1 MAIQG
6 KKLSELTEQVSNI
19 QGKERIYVSD
29 GSGKPKFIETNQLA
43 KPSDIP
49 DVSGFITKQQA
60 DGYYQPKGSYATTTQ
75 LADKADKVST
85 ENVSEDT
92 KEIQPNRYYIFGEKV
107 SLTITLAAGEEG
119 KLAEYMFEFTSGTTP
134 TTLNLP
140 ESVKWMGDNT
150 IEASKTYQVSIV
162 NNIAVLGGA

>member
-49 DVSGFITKQQA
+49 DVSGFITGLQA
-60 DGYYQPKGSYATTTQ
+60 DEKYATLEQ
-75 LADKADKVST
+75 IGNIDAILDSI
-85 ENVSEDT
+85 N
-92 KEIQPNRYYIFGEKV
+92 G
-107 SLTITLAAGEEG
+107 
-119 KLAEYMFEFTSGTTP
+119 
-134 TTLNLP
+134 
-140 ESVKWMGDNT
+140 ESV
-150 IEASKTYQVSIV
+150 
-162 NNIAVLGGA
+162 

>member
-1 MAIQG
+1 MITG
-6 KKLSELTEQVSNI
+6 TKLSQVQTKLEDI
-19 QGKERIYVSD
+19 KGTERIYVSD
-29 GSGKPKFIETNQLA
+29 NGTQKYLETNQLA

-119 KLAEYMFEFTSGTTP
+119 KLAEYMFEFT
-134 TTLNLP
+134 
-140 ESVKWMGDNT
+140 
-150 IEASKTYQVSIV
+150 
-162 NNIAVLGGA
+162 

>member
-49 DVSGFITKQQA
+49 DVSGFITESQA
-60 DGYYQPKGSYATTTQ
+60 DEKYATIEQ
-75 LADKADKVST
+75 IGSIDAILDSI
-85 ENVSEDT
+85 N
-92 KEIQPNRYYIFGEKV
+92 G
-107 SLTITLAAGEEG
+107 
-119 KLAEYMFEFTSGTTP
+119 
-134 TTLNLP
+134 
-140 ESVKWMGDNT
+140 ESV
-150 IEASKTYQVSIV
+150 
-162 NNIAVLGGA
+162 

>member
-1 MAIQG
+1 MA
-6 KKLSELTEQVSNI
+6 I

-60 DGYYQPKGSYATTTQ
+60 DGYYQPKGNYATTTQ

-92 KEIQPNRYYIFGEKV
+92 KEIQPNRYISLARRLHLPLLLRPEKKV
-107 SLTITLAAGEEG
+107 SWQSIC
-119 KLAEYMFEFTSGTTP
+119 
-134 TTLNLP
+134 LNLRV
-140 ESVKWMGDNT
+140 E
-150 IEASKTYQVSIV
+150 QHR
-162 NNIAVLGGA
+162 LH

>member
-49 DVSGFITKQQA
+49 DVSSFITGLQA
-60 DGYYQPKGSYATTTQ
+60 DKKYATIDQ
-75 LADKADKVST
+75 IGDINSILD
-85 ENVSEDT
+85 N
-92 KEIQPNRYYIFGEKV
+92 INGEV
-107 SLTITLAAGEEG
+107 I
-119 KLAEYMFEFTSGTTP
+119 
-134 TTLNLP
+134 
-140 ESVKWMGDNT
+140 
-150 IEASKTYQVSIV
+150 
-162 NNIAVLGGA
+162 

>member
-49 DVSGFITKQQA
+49 DVSGFVTGSQA
-60 DGYYQPKGSYATTTQ
+60 DKKYATLEQ
-75 LADKADKVST
+75 IGNIDAILDSI
-85 ENVSEDT
+85 N
-92 KEIQPNRYYIFGEKV
+92 G
-107 SLTITLAAGEEG
+107 
-119 KLAEYMFEFTSGTTP
+119 
-134 TTLNLP
+134 
-140 ESVKWMGDNT
+140 ESV
-150 IEASKTYQVSIV
+150 
-162 NNIAVLGGA
+162 

>member
-49 DVSGFITKQQA
+49 DVSGFITGLQA
-60 DGYYQPKGSYATTTQ
+60 DEKYATID
-75 LADKADKVST
+75 LVGDINSILD
-85 ENVSEDT
+85 N
-92 KEIQPNRYYIFGEKV
+92 INGEV
-107 SLTITLAAGEEG
+107 I
-119 KLAEYMFEFTSGTTP
+119 
-134 TTLNLP
+134 
-140 ESVKWMGDNT
+140 
-150 IEASKTYQVSIV
+150 
-162 NNIAVLGGA
+162 